1 MSTGRAA
8 ASPAYTTT
16 VVLAVTGL
24 VLALFPVFD
33 VAGLVL
39 SVLAFR
45 RSRRDGGPRGL
56 ALAGIIVASVTILLF
71 AAGAVLLGTLFG
83 GLFATCAELGEGVH
97 VVDGVTYTCS

>member
-1 MSTGRAA
+1 MSTDRTT

-39 SVLAFR
+39 SIIASR
-45 RSRRDGGPRGL
+45 RSRHDGGPRGL
-56 ALAGIIVASVTILLF
+56 ALAGIITASVTIVLF
-71 AAGAVLLGTLFG
+71 TVAAVLLGTLFS

>member
-1 MSTGRAA
+1 MSTGRTA

-39 SVLAFR
+39 SILAFR
-45 RSRRDGGPRGL
+45 RSRHDGGPRGL
-56 ALAGIIVASVTILLF
+56 ALAGIIVASVTIVLF
-71 AAGAVLLGTLFG
+71 TAGAVLLGTLFG